1 MIAVIALL
9 AFIEYAIAAAL
20 KLTDRRTAIAIGVV
34 AVVTAFGIITLRSA
48 HTVTAARPAAA
59 GGALVGVDV
68 IAVIALLA
76 LVEHAIT
83 ATLKCTLRGAAIAKI
98 HIAVIAGFIA
108 ALIGS

>member
-1 MIAVIALL
+1 MITVIALL

-20 KLTDRRTAIAIGVV
+20 ELADRRTAIAIGVV
-34 AVVTAFGIITLRSA
+34 AVVTTLGVITLRSA
-48 HTVTAARPAAA
+48 HTVTTARPAAA

-83 ATLKCTLRGAAIAKI
+83 ATLKRTLRSAAIAKI
-98 HIAVIAGFIA
+98 HITVIAGFIA